1 MRLEKPAARVW
12 GVVLIFAMAGL
23 AVTSCGRHPQARS
36 ATQQQA
42 RAADVVQV
50 RSRMMQGGLSA
61 SGLLVSREEAA
72 VGADLSGY
80 RIAKVYVE
88 QGAWVKKGQ
97 PLVQLDDSLLRAQ
110 IDQQAATTEQAE
122 NEAKR
127 VAGLDS
133 QGVLSAE
140 QIDQRRLQAKAA
152 EAALDELKTREAHM
166 TIRAPVSGLV
176 LERNVRPGDISSAGG
191 ATPMFRM
198 VRDGLVELNAEVS
211 EDDMGHIHIGDPA
224 QVTLPDGAVVAGKV
238 RLIDPEVDSTTKLGH
253 VRVAMPVR
261 ADLRPGGFGR
271 ANFTGVSKASS
282 TLPETAVRYDAD
294 GASVAVVGADN
305 RVRMASVRTGRRA
318 GGYVEL
324 VQGPPDGSWVLLRAA
339 SFVLPG
345 DLVKPIRVADPSAP
359 AAAPA
364 PTPAAF
370 QHKGG

>member
-1 MRLEKPAARVW
+1 MRLEKPAARAW
-12 GVVLIFAMAGL
+12 GVVLTLAAVAMTATACGRRPH
-23 AVTSCGRHPQARS
+23 AVTASP
-36 ATQQQA
+36 QQA

-50 RSRMMQGGLSA
+50 MPRQMQGGLSA

-72 VGADLSGY
+72 VGADLTGY

-88 QGAWVKKGQ
+88 QGAWVKQGQ
-97 PLVQLDDSLLRAQ
+97 PLIQLDDSLLRAQ
-110 IDQQAATTEQAE
+110 IDQQAATTEQAQ

-127 VAGLDS
+127 VTGLGA

-152 EAALDELKTREAHM
+152 EAALQELKTREAHM
-166 TIRAPVSGLV
+166 TIRAPVGGLV

-198 VRDGLVELNAEVS
+198 VRDGLVELNAEVA
-211 EDDMGHIHIGDPA
+211 EDDMAHMHIGDPA
-224 QVTLPDGAVVAGKV
+224 QVTLPDGAVVSGKV
-238 RLIDPEVDSTTKLGH
+238 RLIDPEVDSQTKLGR

-261 ADLRPGGFGR
+261 TDLRPGGFGR
-271 ANFTGVSKASS
+271 ANFVGLSTAASS
-282 TLPETAVRYDAD
+282 LPETAVRYDAD

-305 RVRMASVRTGRRA
+305 RVRMVPVKTGRRA
-318 GGYVEL
+318 DGYVEL
-324 VQGPPDGSWVLLRAA
+324 MQGPPAGSWVLLRSA

-345 DLVKPIRVADPSAP
+345 DLVKPIPIAETPSP
-359 AAAPA
+359 AAAA
-364 PTPAAF
+364 STPASF